1 MTQNTPAAEPH
12 ATNQTDR
19 YVSFCGIDC
28 NGNANRLIEMLQANL
43 DANKGDSRWRRYFT
57 DKRAQQQRMQ
67 QDNLYFVG
75 AQVNTLYSY
84 FQNCDDQAALALLWT
99 LEQECC

>member
-1 MTQNTPAAEPH
+1 MNHTS
-12 ATNQTDR
+12 QTSISTSDR

-28 NGNANRLIEMLQANL
+28 NGNADRLIHMLESNL
-43 DANKGDSRWRRYFT
+43 EQGKGNPKWQQYFR
-57 DKRAQQQRMQ
+57 DKRSQQHRMQ

-75 AQVNTLYSY
+75 SQVNTLHSY
-84 FQNCDDQAALALLWT
+84 FEDCDDQPALALLWT